1 MLVSINDE
9 RLIAGFT
16 TKFGGVSA
24 GAFARLNLATHVGDD
39 PSAVQQNREILR
51 QRLGAKRLIFMEQIH
66 SDIVVDL
73 GDLESNLAQNLES
86 NLKPNLTPCD
96 SVITG
101 AYGVCLCVMVA
112 DCSPVLLFD
121 KRRNLVAAIHAGRA
135 GVLGKI
141 ISKTIAKMHSNP
153 SDIRAIIGPNI
164 KKKCYEIGALELG
177 EFSKFGQNGY
187 FDMDAAIKF
196 ELENLGVAK
205 FEFSSICSH
214 CDERFYSYRKSGQ
227 TGRFAGFIMLKG

>member
-66 SDIVVDL
+66 SDIVMNL
-73 GDLESNLAQNLES
+73 NSLEQILE
-86 NLKPNLTPCD
+86 PCD

-121 KRRNLVAAIHAGRA
+121 KRRNLIAAIHAGRA

-141 ISKTIAKMHSNP
+141 ISKTIAKMRSNP
-153 SDIRAIIGPNI
+153 SDIRVIIGPNI

-196 ELENLGVAK
+196 ELENLGVAE